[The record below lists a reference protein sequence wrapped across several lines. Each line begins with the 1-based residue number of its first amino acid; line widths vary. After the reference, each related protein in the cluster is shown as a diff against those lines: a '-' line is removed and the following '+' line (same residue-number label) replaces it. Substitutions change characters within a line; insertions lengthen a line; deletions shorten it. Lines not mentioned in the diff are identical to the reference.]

1 MSDTN
6 PQMEV
11 YCLVTYDRPHE
22 FNNPT
27 HRKNYTCLARNTRF
41 RKFNLFESSNNFL
54 KKITKNLKIIEIKK
68 KKKKIQNHLLT
79 LDLPKNYFVLITTII
94 IPSMRRK
101 IINVELI
108 LEESRSI
115 VLVTTHFLTFKS
127 LVLTISMPVENPL
140 LIIIFPLKTISVGFQ

>member
-68 KKKKIQNHLLT
+68 KKKIQNHLLT
-79 LDLPKNYFVLITTII
+79 LDLPKNYFVLITTNYY
-94 IPSMRRK
+94 SFDAQKNNKRRA
-101 IINVELI
+101 N
-108 LEESRSI
+108 SRGISKHRSRYYPFSHLQ
-115 VLVTTHFLTFKS
+115 VLG
-127 LVLTISMPVENPL
+127 PDN
-140 LIIIFPLKTISVGFQ
+140 